1 MSALNSF
8 FWCLLTG
15 LRCPSHNRQFC
26 KQRWID
32 WRPGLLLMLL
42 LLLLLAPLIGAAN
55 FRMRMVMGV
64 LEWDEFN
71 DGCDGVAAAA
81 AVATYVSYSYRP
93 TNIAIIES
101 ASKTMKKAT
110 SYTRMDKFY
119 TTNVYTYVTLSFPFA
134 RRIILPLLKF
144 PSLVCLA

>member
-1 MSALNSF
+1 M
-8 FWCLLTG
+8 
-15 LRCPSHNRQFC
+15 
-26 KQRWID
+26 
-32 WRPGLLLMLL
+32 L

-64 LEWDEFN
+64 LDWDEFN

-81 AVATYVSYSYRP
+81 AAVATYDSYSYRP

-119 TTNVYTYVTLSFPFA
+119 TTNVYPYVTLSFPFA

-144 PSLVCLA
+144 PALVCLA